1 MCCLDVRVHASC
13 STVSDASQTPGRSA
27 SPPQKPGP
35 EIARPVLLR
44 LAMHLEEDRPS
55 NNIETG
61 TPHYQT
67 LRQQLPE
74 VIVARGYPCPQPSN
88 RLFQPEY
95 SLSDQA
101 DSLPR

>member
-13 STVSDASQTPGRSA
+13 SKVSDASQTPGRSA
-27 SPPQKPGP
+27 SLLQKPGP
-35 EIARPVLLR
+35 ETARPVHPR
-44 LAMHLEEDRPS
+44 LATRLAEDLPS
-55 NNIETG
+55 NSIEKG
-61 TPHYQT
+61 TPRYQT
-67 LRQQLPE
+67 LRQQLPGA
-74 VIVARGYPCPQPSN
+74 IAIHGYPCPQSSN